1 MGWNLQAEKIH
12 IETGYH
18 IGGYAIHEDREP
30 LTWVATTDLQKIRET
45 RGTQMHAQAADLRAL
60 VR

>member
-18 IGGYAIHEDREP
+18 IGGYAIHEDHEP

-45 RGTQMHAQAADLRAL
+45 RGTQMHAQAADLHAL